1 METLSTVKYTLCG
14 AGVCSRNVLNQ
25 TIKATVLGCATS
37 TGVPVAGCRCAVCRG
52 GEPENNRTRSS
63 VLVETGGLNIL
74 IDTST
79 DLRTQALRCGLTRI
93 SAVLFTHSHADHT
106 NGIDDLKPFTR
117 FGKEA
122 INCYANPE
130 TAANLRD
137 NFGYIFGGANAAE
150 VRPNLRLNEITDDF
164 FLESTKVIPLEIR
177 HGKWNILGYRMGGFA
192 YITDCNGIP
201 PRSLEKLGGLDLL
214 IISALRYKPH
224 PSHFNIEETLECVDA
239 ISPGRAV
246 LTHMSC
252 DLDYFELKKTL
263 PENVE
268 PARDGAVFEITDK
281 GVKTV
286 A

>member
-1 METLSTVKYTLCG
+1 MEYTLCG
-14 AGVCSRNVLNQ
+14 AGICARDVLNQ

-37 TGVPVAGCRCAVCRG
+37 TGVPVVGCDCAVCG
-52 GEPENNRTRSS
+52 GGAPENNRTRSS
-63 VLVETGGLNIL
+63 ILVETGGLNIL

-79 DLRTQALRCGLTRI
+79 DLRAQALRCGLSRI

-117 FGKEA
+117 FGKDA
-122 INCYANPE
+122 IDCYANPD
-130 TAANLRD
+130 TAARLRN
-137 NFGYIFGGANAAE
+137 NFNYIFGDAKAAD
-150 VRPNLRLNEITDDF
+150 VRPNLRLNEITGDF
-164 FLESTKVIPLEIR
+164 SLGGVRVVPLDIR
-177 HGKWNILGYRMGGFA
+177 HGRWNILGYRIGGLA

-201 PRSLEKLGGLDLL
+201 PESMEKLKGLDLL
-214 IISALRYKPH
+214 IISALRYRPH
-224 PSHFNIEETLECVDA
+224 PSHFNIEETLNRIESL
-239 ISPGRAV
+239 SPRRAA

-268 PARDGAVFEITDK
+268 PARDGAVFEIT
-281 GVKTV
+281 GAEVKTV